1 MVLVRTEYG
10 KTMGGYT
17 HYKWNHVTNCTWVDD
32 AARRAFLLQ
41 LDIHEKM
48 PAVQDNRLIKCNSS
62 HGPYFGA
69 GATDL
74 YLSDNCGSNQ
84 GSYGKFPSTY
94 NHEIP
99 KVYPNSEEGYKLFC
113 GASNGLY
120 KVI

>member
-1 MVLVRTEYG
+1 M
-10 KTMGGYT
+10 K
-17 HYKWNHVTNCTWVDD
+17 
-32 AARRAFLLQ
+32 
-41 LDIHEKM
+41 KM
-48 PAVQDNRLIKCNSS
+48 IPVQDKGLIYNRKDL
-62 HGPYFGA
+62 GPYFGA

-84 GSYGKFPSTY
+84 GSYGRFPNTY

-113 GASNGLY
+113 GAPNGLY